1 MEKAAAAASC
11 SILLNNTSLT
21 TNNNKS
27 PSNLYPS
34 IHSIGNKITSQPFSS
49 SSSSS
54 SSFSGSISTKFN
66 YCPIKFQSRISAL
79 SSDSNNGDDENPS
92 PEFAILLE
100 VEGVLMDVYRVGNRE
115 AFNLA
120 FSKRGLDCAN
130 WTEPIYLDLV
140 RKTGGD
146 EERMVVLFFNRIGWP
161 TSLPTNEKDAFVKSV
176 LKEKRK
182 ALDEFVM
189 TQDLPLRHGVETF
202 IDDAVSRSIPVVI
215 LTAYSK
221 NGEKLAR
228 SIVEKLGPDRISK
241 LKIVGKEE
249 MEGSLYGQLVLGKG
263 PSFGLDDELAKEA
276 SKAASAQKQKI
287 AEEVASALKVSVDL
301 NTKPTESSEKVV
313 ATLRAGAEYAGVPVQ
328 NCVLIAGGQS
338 GVTGSQCIA
347 MPCIVLRS
355 SSTSRAEF
363 PSARAIKD
371 GFGGAD
377 LTVSKLLQRRWDL
390 K

>member
-1 MEKAAAAASC
+1 METAAAAASC
-11 SILLNNTSLT
+11 SILLNNTT
-21 TNNNKS
+21 NKS
-27 PSNLYPS
+27 PPNVYPS
-34 IHSIGNKITSQPFSS
+34 IHSINTKITSRPFSS
-49 SSSSS
+49 SFSSVS
-54 SSFSGSISTKFN
+54 SISTKFN
-66 YCPIKFQSRISAL
+66 HCPIKFQSRISAL
-79 SSDSNNGDDENPS
+79 SSDSNNGDVDNENPS
-92 PEFAILLE
+92 PGFAILLE

-146 EERMVVLFFNRIGWP
+146 EERMVILFFERIGWP
-161 TSLPTNEKDAFVKSV
+161 TSLPTNEKEAFVKSV

-189 TQDLPLRHGVETF
+189 TQDLLLRHGVETF
-202 IDDAVSRSIPVVI
+202 IDDALSRSIPVVI

-228 SIVEKLGPDRISK
+228 SIAEKLGPDRISK

-263 PSFGLDDELAKEA
+263 PSFGLDDELAKEV

-301 NTKPTESSEKVV
+301 NTRPTESSEKIV

-328 NCVLIAGGQS
+328 NCVLVAGGQS
-338 GVTGSQCIA
+338 GVSGSQCIA

-363 PSARAIKD
+363 PSARAIMD

-377 LTVSKLLQRRWDL
+377 LTVSKLLKRRWDL

>member
-1 MEKAAAAASC
+1 METAAAAASC
-11 SILLNNTSLT
+11 SILLNNT
-21 TNNNKS
+21 NNKS
-27 PSNLYPS
+27 PLNLYPFV
-34 IHSIGNKITSQPFSS
+34 HSINNKITSQPFSS

-54 SSFSGSISTKFN
+54 SLGSISTKLN
-66 YCPIKFQSRISAL
+66 YSPIKSQSRISAL
-79 SSDSNNGDDENPS
+79 SSDSNNDDENPS

-146 EERMVVLFFNRIGWP
+146 EERMVVLFFERIGWP
-161 TSLPTNEKDAFVKSV
+161 TSLPTNEKEAFVKSV

-189 TQDLPLRHGVETF
+189 TQDLPLRHGVEIF
-202 IDDAVSRSIPVVI
+202 IDDALSRSIPVVI

-241 LKIVGKEE
+241 LRIVGKEE

-287 AEEVASALKVSVDL
+287 AEEVASALKISVDL
-301 NTKPTESSEKVV
+301 NTMPTESSEKIV
-313 ATLRAGAEYAGVPVQ
+313 ATLRAGAEYARVPVQ
-328 NCVLIAGGQS
+328 NCVLIAGGQL
-338 GVTGSQCIA
+338 GVSGSQCIA

-363 PSARAIKD
+363 PSARAIMD

-377 LTVSKLLQRRWDL
+377 LTVSKLLKRRWDS

>member
-1 MEKAAAAASC
+1 METAAASC
-11 SILLNNTSLT
+11 STLLNNTTSLT
-21 TNNNKS
+21 TTNKS
-27 PSNLYPS
+27 PPNVYPF
-34 IHSIGNKITSQPFSS
+34 IHSINTKITSQPFSS
-49 SSSSS
+49 PSSSLS
-54 SSFSGSISTKFN
+54 SISTTFTKLN
-66 YCPIKFQSRISAL
+66 HCPIKFQSRISAL
-79 SSDSNNGDDENPS
+79 SSDSNNDDVDSENPS

-146 EERMVVLFFNRIGWP
+146 EERMVVLFFERIGWP
-161 TSLPTNEKDAFVKSV
+161 TSLPTNEKEAFVKSV

-189 TQDLPLRHGVETF
+189 TQDSPLRHGVETF
-202 IDDAVSRSIPVVI
+202 IDDALSRSIPVVI

-249 MEGSLYGQLVLGKG
+249 MEGSLYGQLVPGKG

-276 SKAASAQKQKI
+276 SKAALAQKQKI
-287 AEEVASALKVSVDL
+287 AEEVAFALKVSVDL
-301 NTKPTESSEKVV
+301 NTMPTESSEKMV

-338 GVTGSQCIA
+338 GVSGSQCIA

-363 PSARAIKD
+363 PSARAIMD

-377 LTVSKLLQRRWDL
+377 LTVSKLLKRRWDL

>member
-1 MEKAAAAASC
+1 METAAAAASC
-11 SILLNNTSLT
+11 SILLNNTTLGLT
-21 TNNNKS
+21 TTNKS
-27 PSNLYPS
+27 PPNVYPS
-34 IHSIGNKITSQPFSS
+34 THSINRITSQSFSS
-49 SSSSS
+49 LGS
-54 SSFSGSISTKFN
+54 SISTTFNKFT
-66 YCPIKFQSRISAL
+66 PIKFQSRISAL
-79 SSDSNNGDDENPS
+79 SSDSNNDENPS

-115 AFNLA
+115 AFNIA

-146 EERMVVLFFNRIGWP
+146 EERMVVLFFERIGWP
-161 TSLPTNEKDAFVKSV
+161 TSLPTNEKEAFVKSV

-202 IDDAVSRSIPVVI
+202 IDDALNRSIPVVI

-228 SIVEKLGPDRISK
+228 SVAEKLGPDRISK

-287 AEEVASALKVSVDL
+287 AEEVASALKISVDL
-301 NTKPTESSEKVV
+301 NTRPTESSEKIV

-338 GVTGSQCIA
+338 GVLGSQCIA

-355 SSTSRAEF
+355 SSTSRVEF
-363 PSARAIKD
+363 PSARAIMD

-377 LTVSKLLQRRWDL
+377 LTVSKLLKRRWDL